1 MVTALRKERSGGS
14 KSTALAVDF
23 GRNVVSGAAPA
34 AQCAWHTGQD
44 EVCFQAHKG
53 RRSVTEGQDDAGTE
67 ETRDAVTE

>member
-1 MVTALRKERSGGS
+1 MTVLRKERSGGS
-14 KSTALAVDF
+14 NPTARAVGF

-34 AQCAWHTGQD
+34 AQCAWHTGKD

-67 ETRDAVTE
+67 ETRDAGTE